1 HNLVMRRRRARS
13 DTAAMTT
20 PRPHLRPATL
30 DPMAA
35 INLLLAVSAIA
46 CLLATAAAALIR

>member
-1 HNLVMRRRRARS
+1 MRCYHARS

-30 DPMAA
+30 DPMSA
-35 INLLLAVSAIA
+35 INLLLAVCAIA